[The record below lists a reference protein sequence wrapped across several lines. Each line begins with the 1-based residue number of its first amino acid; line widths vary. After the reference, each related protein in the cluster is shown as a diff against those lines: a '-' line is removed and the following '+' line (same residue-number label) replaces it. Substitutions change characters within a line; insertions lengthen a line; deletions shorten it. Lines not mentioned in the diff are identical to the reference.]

1 MVNFPDIKPIPS
13 SAEDESVMITREQTM
28 RISDLGE
35 AEEDPLTFGCTEQ
48 LSSCLESNTG
58 PRLVLK
64 LHEQLDPYMFDNP
77 DLMDHTKVNKTEGIL
92 KHPNMMLF
100 YHGQHNEQNQAHGKG
115 SQI

>member
-1 MVNFPDIKPIPS
+1 MVNFPDIKPIAT

-28 RISDLGE
+28 RTSDLG
-35 AEEDPLTFGCTEQ
+35 AAQEDPLTFGCTEQ

-64 LHEQLDPYMFDNP
+64 LHDQLDPYMFDNP
-77 DLMDHTKVNKTEGIL
+77 DLMDHTQVSKTEGIL

-100 YHGQHNEQNQAHGKG
+100 YHG
-115 SQI
+115 